1 MRAFFLIKSS
11 EIQTYTQ
18 IVVYKKTEL
27 TFCVS
32 NLKSNSQTRTQRNI
46 VRAQTRNMETFVSKD
61 IPEPKATGTYV
72 VPTLGLSDGTF
83 VFTYLGAFLS
93 YITPQDLPVG
103 MSVCGFPFKLNLFL
117 YMYICS

>member
-11 EIQTYTQ
+11 EIQTFTQ
-18 IVVYKKTEL
+18 TVVYIKKARL

-32 NLKSNSQTRTQRNI
+32 QIKSNSQLRTQQNI
-46 VRAQTRNMETFVSKD
+46 ARAQTRNMETFVSKD

-103 MSVCGFPFKLNLFL
+103 TPACGFPSN
-117 YMYICS
+117 